1 MAPRTPSQRADTQG
15 SVSAPRP
22 ARRSSKRGRSA
33 TAAKPDQA
41 ASGGPVQKPDALAST
56 SAASERASSSKV
68 PVTPCFE
75 NDIVQLPPGIEVAAC
90 GIDTVSYAWKCH
102 DERLWALL
110 REPYELE
117 GILECYD
124 PTTGEYFPASRVA
137 RKDGLVLIHD
147 SIGGGKVGYNPG
159 LRMIFIEG
167 RLAALSALSDQA
179 SGLAAPW
186 QLETT
191 SRLSTLALSRFLGE
205 SSLLV
210 EPCSL
215 RRLDLAA
222 ELFFT
227 ASDGGARGLRFLKG
241 LSALDLPR
249 QKSDTYRMNGRVETI
264 NYRTPVRSKIKVR
277 IYDKGVESG
286 SHSPGERI
294 RIEHQHRWVGSKR
307 PDPASVASSDLGKLW
322 QGPLRVWEGCDEVVV
337 ADLSASEK
345 VLMQRVAE
353 KRLTAFA
360 AERLTGT
367 LRQRGRG
374 HGREYWAANGQPYI
388 YARRTRELREAGIVL
403 DEDGMGGDTRE
414 EHLPLGKVLRAL
426 RQAGRPAAPEPG
438 GRRHKRQVGDE

>member
-1 MAPRTPSQRADTQG
+1 VAPRTPSQRADTQG

-22 ARRSSKRGRSA
+22 ARRGSKRGRSA
-33 TAAKPDQA
+33 TAAKPERT
-41 ASGGPVQKPDALAST
+41 ASGGPVQKTDALAS
-56 SAASERASSSKV
+56 ASGVSRRGSSSKV

-110 REPYELE
+110 REPYDLE

-167 RLAALSALSDQA
+167 RLAALSALSDRA

-205 SSLLV
+205 SGLLV
-210 EPCSL
+210 EKCRL

-222 ELFFT
+222 ELRFT
-227 ASDGGARGLRFLKG
+227 GGDGGARGLRFLQA
-241 LSALDLPR
+241 LSALELPR
-249 QKSDTYRMNGRVETI
+249 QKSDSYRINGRVETVY
-264 NYRTPVRSKIKVR
+264 YRTPVRGRVKLRV
-277 IYDKGVESG
+277 YDKGVESG
-286 SHSPGERI
+286 SHPPGERI
-294 RIEHQHRWVGSKR
+294 RVEHQHRWVGAKR
-307 PDPASVASSDLGKLW
+307 PDPASVAASDLGRLW

-337 ADLSASEK
+337 ADLNAIAR
-345 VLMQRVAE
+345 VILQRVAARE
-353 KRLTAFA
+353 LTACA
-360 AERLTGT
+360 AERLMGT
-367 LRQRGRG
+367 LWLRGRG
-374 HGREYWAANGQPYI
+374 HGKEWWAADGKPYM
-388 YARRTRELREAGIVL
+388 YGRRTRELRKAGVVL
-403 DEDGMGGDTRE
+403 DEDGMGGDPRE

-426 RQAGRPAAPEPG
+426 RQAWPPAAPEP
-438 GRRHKRQVGDE
+438 RC